1 VIEWEP
7 KDHENRVVPMSTEST
22 QLLANIQAE
31 SKEGFP
37 YILISPKRFKRIKQ
51 REHEGRWN
59 PRSDTV
65 NNLGRD
71 FDVIRRR
78 SGIAQ

>member
-1 VIEWEP
+1 
-7 KDHENRVVPMSTEST
+7 MSAEST

-51 REHEGRWN
+51 RKQEGRWN

-65 NNLGRD
+65 NTYDEILT
-71 FDVIRRR
+71 
-78 SGIAQ
+78 